1 MMNKLSISSC
11 MKGISLKEYE
21 IELLGD
27 SIIFKHKEIDYK
39 NTIKYKTIRDITY
52 NKQYLFIHYSDRG
65 TETIRTYKR
74 NQIKCF

>member
-1 MMNKLSISSC
+1 MNQLRVESNTR
-11 MKGISLKEYE
+11 GIFLKEYE

-39 NTIKYKTIRDITY
+39 NTMKYKTIRDITY

-74 NQIKCF
+74 K